1 MIYAQSSTTLVCV
14 YTQYSDASIFIMYAF
29 FKNFIMHNWE
39 LHLFTVEVE
48 GPRGSAESGK
58 ETCLLFQVY
67 LRAIVVFFLGWLL
80 ILKVVL
86 SQPSKLFLCSVLLAG
101 VLSCRSCVEQRPK
114 LNPQIWCPNFGI
126 RFQELF
132 FLISKVPK
140 EVVRI

>member
-1 MIYAQSSTTLVCV
+1 VEKKLAFYFKFICV
-14 YTQYSDASIFIMYAF
+14 
-29 FKNFIMHNWE
+29 
-39 LHLFTVEVE
+39 
-48 GPRGSAESGK
+48 P
-58 ETCLLFQVY
+58 LLF
-67 LRAIVVFFLGWLL
+67 FFLGWLL

-101 VLSCRSCVEQRPK
+101 VLSCRSCVEQRLK

-132 FLISKVPK
+132 VLISKVPK